1 VAYRADI
8 EIAVRGAQEL
18 KRLQNAILS
27 ASDAVNSLNSN
38 LSGVANLVPRSFDN
52 LNRTVAQAAR
62 SFNAAALGTKE
73 ATDAAREY
81 VQATD
86 AANAGLRER
95 VALLAKVQAGQRR
108 TVPGDAGVGQQTP
121 ALPPQ
126 LIRTYEIGKNWV
138 KFFQDAAGVA
148 VDLQARALNT
158 KASWNDFF
166 ATAAQAAV
174 NVKANSLN
182 TQKNWNDFFATA
194 AQAAVNVKANSL
206 NTKASWNTFFAEA
219 AQLAEDLTEGIRRTE
234 GKASAAARNRLAADQ
249 DERRKG
255 RTQLTKVLEDQAEAE
270 RQLQNSKLDEK
281 AARVQAALDG
291 QQAAAAESANQIQ
304 KLTERQAEF
313 TTRTNAAA
321 RAAAGQTAEFY
332 RQARIAKEVAKLNA
346 AAPAAQLLLA
356 PAAPGAPAMSG
367 GARRRITGSVE
378 RLGGARTDDEAQRA
392 LRLAQGVKEQV
403 RPLSQI
409 ESLYAG
415 IAGEAAKL
423 SRIKALPDSQMLN
436 ASVRGIK
443 QLESAEDSLNRE
455 RQQSAASL
463 KEIDRLEEGRL
474 RRARKLQA
482 RQQYMDGEP
491 PPVTQPGRTRG
502 GNGRV
507 GGAISS
513 ALIGGGFPLLFGQGP
528 AAAAG
533 GALGGVAGGLLG
545 GGFGFALSIVGTALG
560 DIITKAEAFDK
571 SLAALNAG
579 LSTTG
584 STSITT
590 ANDVSKLASSLNVTT
605 DEATELLNT
614 FKQFK
619 DGDTREALA
628 GLFGP
633 VGGAATFEAIAK
645 AGVDEKNALA
655 AIFSLRKEIGND
667 AALQLALQLKSVG
680 ASTTQASLLKII
692 LDRSIEISVAQASQV
707 NFTDRLLSIWEGIVA
722 GVAQALSLATRFIA
736 KMQEGSLIKLPFL
749 DKIIAALGG
758 VKGRTPQEIAGGRG
772 KDLAAQLK
780 AERDTIRK
788 ALAEETRVAGTEN
801 ALGQQLKQDAK
812 SPVDR
817 ASALRQI
824 QKEFYADQLKILA
837 INVQQVA
844 ILEGEEAALQRQAAL
859 NEANARIRGTI
870 LSIERETAL
879 QEAAKTGT
887 VAEVVRLYE
896 QRRKILQDELDIQN
910 EATRAQAA
918 QIQLDKFVG
927 AQQAV
932 QTAVKPFEDLRFK
945 QEQETQTAKTYS
957 RLLQEGILPAE
968 AERRANF
975 DKLVSAQLRSLDI
988 EIAIQK
994 SIIQQAISYG
1004 VTIQKVLELQEAL
1017 KNMEAARAA
1026 VTGEAATGPGAGP
1039 TDRERLQT
1047 EADRVREG
1055 LNTLV
1060 DPINMITNAA
1070 AGIGDAFAT
1079 SFKGIVDG
1087 SMTAKEGLATFFK
1100 SVADMFLDMAA
1111 QMIAAWIKMAIL
1123 NTIVKIFG
1131 GAASSGASALPT
1143 DASGWANSFKTSLPG
1158 LSGDIGRTPIGFAEG
1173 GFVTGPTSAVIGEG
1187 GESEY
1192 VIPASKMQSAMSR
1205 YSRGARGEGVIA
1217 GSGGGTEGGGGAAA
1231 AGPMVVDVRYS
1242 VERINDV
1249 EYVTASQFQA
1259 GMRQAAQQG
1268 AAQGEQ
1274 RTLRRL
1280 QQSPG
1285 TRKRVGI

>member
-1 VAYRADI
+1 M
-8 EIAVRGAQEL
+8 
-18 KRLQNAILS
+18 RLL
-27 ASDAVNSLNSN
+27 
-38 LSGVANLVPRSFDN
+38 
-52 LNRTVAQAAR
+52 
-62 SFNAAALGTKE
+62 
-73 ATDAAREY
+73 
-81 VQATD
+81 
-86 AANAGLRER
+86 AANAKIGGQAFNLLVQGAEQARQKVSLTAGLAEIAAVASQVKVGRTAPTQSYKGVQELLRMETSIAKNTASLDLFQQELRQTLSFVDMGSKDFRELSQAIDR
-95 VALLAKVQAGQRR
+95 VGLSLDVASNKARKFG
-108 TVPGDAGVGQQTP
+108 P
-121 ALPPQ
+121 ALPPGF
-126 LIRTYEIGKNWV
+126 TE
-138 KFFQDAAGVA
+138 AGPK
-148 VDLQARALNT
+148 
-158 KASWNDFF
+158 KAG
-166 ATAAQAAV
+166 AT
-174 NVKANSLN
+174 
-182 TQKNWNDFFATA
+182 
-194 AQAAVNVKANSL
+194 
-206 NTKASWNTFFAEA
+206 
-219 AQLAEDLTEGIRRTE
+219 
-234 GKASAAARNRLAADQ
+234 
-249 DERRKG
+249 
-255 RTQLTKVLEDQAEAE
+255 
-270 RQLQNSKLDEK
+270 
-281 AARVQAALDG
+281 
-291 QQAAAAESANQIQ
+291 
-304 KLTERQAEF
+304 
-313 TTRTNAAA
+313 
-321 RAAAGQTAEFY
+321 
-332 RQARIAKEVAKLNA
+332 
-346 AAPAAQLLLA
+346 
-356 PAAPGAPAMSG
+356 G
-367 GARRRITGSVE
+367 G
-378 RLGGARTDDEAQRA
+378 
-392 LRLAQGVKEQV
+392 
-403 RPLSQI
+403 
-409 ESLYAG
+409 
-415 IAGEAAKL
+415 
-423 SRIKALPDSQMLN
+423 
-436 ASVRGIK
+436 
-443 QLESAEDSLNRE
+443 
-455 RQQSAASL
+455 
-463 KEIDRLEEGRL
+463 
-474 RRARKLQA
+474 
-482 RQQYMDGEP
+482 
-491 PPVTQPGRTRG
+491 RG
-502 GNGRV
+502 GGSNV
-507 GGAISS
+507 GGAVSS

-571 SLAALNAG
+571 SLAALNTG

-584 STSITT
+584 NTSITT
-590 ANDVSKLASSLNVTT
+590 ANDVSKLASSLNVTKE
-605 DEATELLNT
+605 EAIELVNT

-758 VKGRTPQEIAGGRG
+758 VKGRTPEEIAGGRG

-788 ALAEETRVAGTEN
+788 ALTEETRVAGTEN
-801 ALGQQLKQDAK
+801 ALNQQLKQDAK

-910 EATRAQAA
+910 ETTRAQAA
-918 QIQLDKFVG
+918 QIQLDKFV
-927 AQQAV
+927 ATQQAV
-932 QTAVKPFEDLRFK
+932 QTAVKPFEDLRVK
-945 QEQETQTAKTYS
+945 QEQETQAAKTYS

-1004 VTIQKVLELQEAL
+1004 VTIQKVLELQKAL
-1017 KNMEAARAA
+1017 TDMEAARAA
-1026 VTGEAATGPGAGP
+1026 VTGAAATGPGAGP
-1039 TDRERLQT
+1039 TNQERLQS
-1047 EADRVREG
+1047 EADRVRGE

-1087 SMTAKEGLATFFK
+1087 SMTAQQGLATFFK

-1111 QMIAAWIKMAIL
+1111 QIIAAWIKMAIL
-1123 NTIVKIFG
+1123 NTIVKIFSS
-1131 GAASSGASALPT
+1131 AAGSGLSSGFNAGSASALPT
-1143 DASGWANSFKTSLPG
+1143 DAGGWATSFA
-1158 LSGDIGRTPIGFAEG
+1158 TPLKFAEG

-1217 GSGGGTEGGGGAAA
+1217 GSGGGTEGGTATAA

-1268 AAQGEQ
+1268 AALGE
-1274 RTLRRL
+1274 RNTVRRL
-1280 QQSPG
+1280 QYSPG
-1285 TRKRVGI
+1285 GRKGVGL